1 MAWTKWNQFEIL
13 IWLVVS
19 YYYLWNNDIWHVPGI
34 STLQFISAQI
44 IILMCIYKQ
53 NETFDRHLIQ
63 PTSPKVMEHNKI
75 LSSQGQGW
83 NIYSSTMSTFSAY
96 GTYCSWQQQIPSYKE
111 LLLVYS
117 QYACCTNDML
127 SIKTHTGWFYMCN
140 FYITVHLSLVRILIG
155 MNDYNSFFKL

>member
-1 MAWTKWNQFEIL
+1 MQYN
-13 IWLVVS
+13 V
-19 YYYLWNNDIWHVPGI
+19 HVPVI
-34 STLQFISAQI
+34 STLQFISHRSSFW
-44 IILMCIYKQ
+44 CVYIYKQ
-53 NETFDRHLIQ
+53 NETFDRHLIK
-63 PTSPKVMEHNKI
+63 PTSSKVMEHTKI

-127 SIKTHTGWFYMCN
+127 SIKTHTGWFYVCS
-140 FYITVHLSLVRILIG
+140 FYIKVHLSLVRILTG
-155 MNDYNSFFKL
+155 MNDYNLFFKLSSYRTRCCPVQCAEFDDCLN